1 MTGRTRLFR
10 ATSPLLSFVVV
21 VTAIA
26 VGEIRGDDENVS
38 DAIRSLQEQV
48 NALLDHRQQD
58 YNALEES
65 LKRTMEKNTE
75 LFVLKNEVKQLR
87 KEVDALRGG
96 NASGNEAKNERLRV
110 KWLGSAV
117 TELQGEVADV
127 LRARNISEELAE
139 RSRMKGELALLK
151 GDIAAVG
158 RGVRNLGG
166 RIAKH
171 EAMLGTIRVDI
182 SAIGE
187 RFSLLSRTCADI
199 ASQLS
204 AVQVEVKSL
213 GCESAAAAA
222 AVASRGR
229 HVAGSSVSTAATED
243 AIAVAVHRRLSR
255 RHGYSRRSEDR
266 LRSLERKVAVLAQ
279 RRIAQL
285 DTKRVAYAKEEW
297 LTSNLSK
304 RMKSVEKSQLE
315 LSRRILSANENA
327 ISTRRIGESVGL
339 RLVSSLRVLEESVET
354 NNSAIKGE
362 LARLGVN
369 AAQKAAELSLTRVE
383 LSNLQRAVQA
393 LSVSASKLQEKSDR
407 QQEAIDRLN
416 GSCLAETE
424 TEIENEFESLPT
436 KLELELEEL
445 EDRYHLI
452 VEKLPNNCEEGR
464 SVDRS
469 SGIRDGLR
477 LVEAGRGRK
486 PVMVYCRNGWVVVA
500 RRIDGTLDFDR
511 SWNDYSVGFGSP
523 VSEYWIG
530 NQILHEFT
538 RDNCTRLR
546 IDMLDI
552 YGERWRAE
560 YESFAITS
568 GETGYRLLVDGYVGN
583 ATDALSYQNGMPFSA
598 KDRDMDDS
606 AAHCAANYHGGW
618 WFNRCQHANL
628 NGKYSLGLTWYRSD
642 IDQWMSIAA
651 SEMSVRRNPDC
662 PRSR

>member
-1 MTGRTRLFR
+1 MTGKTRLFR
-10 ATSPLLSFVVV
+10 ATSRFLSFIVV
-21 VTAIA
+21 VTVIA
-26 VGEIRGDDENVS
+26 VGEIRGDDENAS

-65 LKRTMEKNTE
+65 LKRAMEKNTE

-87 KEVDALRGG
+87 KEVNALRGG
-96 NASGNEAKNERLRV
+96 NASGNEVKNERLRV
-110 KWLGSAV
+110 RWLGSAV

-204 AVQVEVKSL
+204 AVQVEVKSM
-213 GCESAAAAA
+213 GCDSSA
-222 AVASRGR
+222 AVASRK
-229 HVAGSSVSTAATED
+229 HVEGSTVSTVATED

-266 LRSLERKVAVLAQ
+266 LRSLERKVAVLSQ
-279 RRIAQL
+279 RRL

-304 RMKSVEKSQLE
+304 RVKNVEKSQLE
-315 LSRRILSANENA
+315 MSRRISSANENA
-327 ISTRRIGESVGL
+327 ISTRHIGESVGS
-339 RLVSSLRVLEESVET
+339 RLVASLRGLEEIVET

-383 LSNLQRAVQA
+383 LSNLRRAVQA

-407 QQEAIDRLN
+407 QQEAIVRLN
-416 GSCLAETE
+416 GSCLAETDSESE
-424 TEIENEFESLPT
+424 TELESSPT

-452 VEKLPNNCEEGR
+452 VEKLPNSCEESR
-464 SVDRS
+464 SADQS
-469 SGIRDGLR
+469 SSIRDGLR

-500 RRIDGTLDFDR
+500 RRTDGTLDFDR

-560 YESFAITS
+560 YDSFAITS

-606 AAHCAANYHGGW
+606 TAHCAANYHGGW

-642 IDQWMSIAA
+642 TDQWMSIAA
-651 SEMSVRRNPDC
+651 SEMSMRRNSDC
-662 PRSR
+662 QRSR

>member
-1 MTGRTRLFR
+1 MAGKTWLFR
-10 ATSPLLSFVVV
+10 VTFPFVSVILI
-21 VTAIA
+21 AIA
-26 VGEIRGDDENVS
+26 IGEIRGDENAS
-38 DAIRSLQEQV
+38 DVLRSLQEQV

-65 LKRTMEKNTE
+65 LKRAMEKNTE

-87 KEVDALRGG
+87 KEVNSLRGG

-110 KWLGSAV
+110 RWLGSAV

-127 LRARNISEELAE
+127 LRTRNISEELAE

-158 RGVRNLGG
+158 RGIRNLGG

-204 AVQVEVKSL
+204 AVQIEVKSM
-213 GCESAAAAA
+213 GCES
-222 AVASRGR
+222 
-229 HVAGSSVSTAATED
+229 STADAGKGKHVGEVTVATD
-243 AIAVAVHRRLSR
+243 ATVVVHHRLSR

-266 LRSLERKVAVLAQ
+266 LKTLERKVAILTQ
-279 RRIAQL
+279 RRLAQL
-285 DTKRVAYAKEEW
+285 DTKRVAYEKGEW

-304 RMKSVEKSQLE
+304 RVKNLEKNQVE
-315 LSRRILSANENA
+315 LSRRVSSANENV
-327 ISTRRIGESVGL
+327 ISTKQIGESVVT
-339 RLVSSLRVLEESVET
+339 RLVGSLRILEEIVET
-354 NNSAIKGE
+354 NNSAIKGQ

-383 LSNLQRAVQA
+383 LSNLRRAVQA

-416 GSCLAETE
+416 GSRFTE
-424 TEIENEFESLPT
+424 SKSSPNH
-436 KLELELEEL
+436 LELELEQL

-452 VEKLPNNCEEGR
+452 VDKLPDSCEER
-464 SVDRS
+464 SSDRS
-469 SGIRDGLR
+469 SGVDGLR
-477 LVEAGRGRK
+477 LMEAGRGRK
-486 PVMVYCRNGWVVVA
+486 PIMVYCRNGWVVVA

-511 SWNDYSVGFGSP
+511 SWNDYSLGFGSP
-523 VSEYWIG
+523 FGEYWIG

-538 RDNCTRLR
+538 QDNCTQLR

-560 YESFAITS
+560 YDSFAITS
-568 GETGYRLLVDGYVGN
+568 AETGYRLLVDGYVGN
-583 ATDALSYQNGMPFSA
+583 ATNAMSYQNGMPFSA

-606 AAHCAANYHGGW
+606 TAHCAANYHGGW

-642 IDQWMSIAA
+642 TDQWMSIAA
-651 SEMSVRRNPDC
+651 SEMSIRRNPDC

>member
-1 MTGRTRLFR
+1 MTGITWLFR
-10 ATSPLLSFVVV
+10 VTFPFVSVIIS
-21 VTAIA
+21 AIA
-26 VGEIRGDDENVS
+26 IGEVRGDENAS

-48 NALLDHRQQD
+48 TALLDHRQQD

-65 LKRTMEKNTE
+65 LKRAMEKNTE

-110 KWLGSAV
+110 RWLGSAV

-139 RSRMKGELALLK
+139 RFSMKGELTLLK

-158 RGVRNLGG
+158 RGIRNLGG

-204 AVQVEVKSL
+204 AVQIEVKSM
-213 GCESAAAAA
+213 GCESSTADA
-222 AVASRGR
+222 GKGK
-229 HVAGSSVSTAATED
+229 HVAGATATTDSVA
-243 AIAVAVHRRLSR
+243 HHRLSR

-266 LRSLERKVAVLAQ
+266 LKNLERKVAVLAQ
-279 RRIAQL
+279 RRLAQL
-285 DTKRVAYAKEEW
+285 DTKRVAYEKGEW

-304 RMKSVEKSQLE
+304 RVKSLEKNQVE
-315 LSRRILSANENA
+315 LSRRVSSANENA
-327 ISTRRIGESVGL
+327 ISTKQIGESVGS
-339 RLVSSLRVLEESVET
+339 RLVGSLRALEEIVET

-383 LSNLQRAVQA
+383 LSNLRRAVQA

-416 GSCLAETE
+416 GSRFAESRSSP
-424 TEIENEFESLPT
+424 NH
-436 KLELELEEL
+436 LELELEQL

-452 VEKLPNNCEEGR
+452 VDKLPDSCEER
-464 SVDRS
+464 SADRS
-469 SGIRDGLR
+469 TGVDGLR

-486 PVMVYCRNGWVVVA
+486 PIMVYCRNGWVVVA
-500 RRIDGTLDFDR
+500 RRIDGTFDFDR
-511 SWNDYSVGFGSP
+511 SWNDYSLGFGSP
-523 VSEYWIG
+523 VGEYWIG

-538 RDNCTRLR
+538 QDNCTRLR

-560 YESFAITS
+560 YDSFAITS
-568 GETGYRLLVDGYVGN
+568 AETGYRLLVDGYVGN
-583 ATDALSYQNGMPFSA
+583 ATDAMSYQNGMPFSA

-606 AAHCAANYHGGW
+606 TAHCAANYHGGW

-628 NGKYSLGLTWYRSD
+628 NGKYSLGLAWYRSD
-642 IDQWMSIAA
+642 TDQWMSIAA
-651 SEMSVRRNPDC
+651 SEMSMRRNPDC